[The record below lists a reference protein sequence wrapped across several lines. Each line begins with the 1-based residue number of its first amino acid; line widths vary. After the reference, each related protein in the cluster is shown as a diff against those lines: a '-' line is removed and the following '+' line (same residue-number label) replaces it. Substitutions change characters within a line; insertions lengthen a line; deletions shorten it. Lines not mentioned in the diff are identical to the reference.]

1 MAWQCA
7 VCHEVIGDE
16 FAACWS
22 CGATQD
28 GEADPEF
35 QHADRY
41 VPVVPEEAPTQFSLG
56 AMIRVVTALCLLLV
70 LVAPSGAELLAL
82 PAPLRFVLGVGA
94 AGYLALHLIGWWMTS
109 RTQRLQRR
117 LIQAQEDEQGG
128 RKASQRG

>member
-1 MAWQCA
+1 MSRCA
-7 VCHEVIGDE
+7 NCGEELETGFD
-16 FAACWS
+16 ACWS
-22 CGATQD
+22 CGADLD
-28 GEADPEF
+28 GNVSPEF